1 MSARE
6 QDAVAFG
13 QISFG
18 DLKRVWRIV
27 LAVIVCQ
34 ELGGVIGLLIHFHH
48 SGFSNYWIGGALAT
62 PLGFVVGLCWQ
73 VGRAERR
80 AATPIGLTLFLG
92 FLAAFVGGFA
102 LVVVFPRMREEMR
115 RLAELR
121 ALHAGDIGQIS
132 VFDRYGKRQLVLIA
146 DPAVISDFA
155 EACRDVEGDSP
166 SHPRYTASWY
176 VVIDGRERHEFEF
189 HFEAER
195 PREVVGYFVRKEGNT
210 TRFSGSFA
218 SKLLRAWF
226 NEHVRSAEGHR
237 SPRVQPPP

>member
-1 MSARE
+1 M
-6 QDAVAFG
+6 AFG
-13 QISFG
+13 EISFR

-27 LAVIVCQ
+27 LAVFVCQ

-62 PLGFVVGLCWQ
+62 PVGFVVGLCWQ
-73 VGRAERR
+73 IRRAERR

-92 FLAAFVGGFA
+92 LLAAFVGGFA
-102 LVVVFPRMREEMR
+102 SLVNLPRMREEMR
-115 RLAELR
+115 RLGELR
-121 ALHAGDIGQIS
+121 ALDARDIGQIS
-132 VFDRYGKRQLVLIA
+132 VFDRYGKRQLLLID

-155 EACRDVEGDSP
+155 QACRDVEGDSP

-176 VVIDGRERHEFEF
+176 VVISGPRRYEFEF

-210 TRFSGSFA
+210 TWFFGTFA
-218 SKLLRAWF
+218 SRLLRAWF
-226 NEHVRSAEGHR
+226 REHVRSAEGHR
-237 SPRVQPPP
+237 SPRVQPPR